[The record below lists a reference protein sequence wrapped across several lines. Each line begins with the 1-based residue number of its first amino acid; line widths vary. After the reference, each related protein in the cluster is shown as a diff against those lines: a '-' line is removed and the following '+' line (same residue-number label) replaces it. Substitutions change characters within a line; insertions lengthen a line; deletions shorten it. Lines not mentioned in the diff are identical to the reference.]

1 MTKSESIKR
10 FKKEKQRRLN
20 SRRSLVLS
28 DNVIGRPERKNNKE
42 GGYRQNGQVLRQRT
56 KGTWRSKSANIF
68 YLNYLLNEI
77 NMS

>member
-20 SRRSLVLS
+20 SRSLVLS

-56 KGTWRSKSANIF
+56 KGTRRSKSANIF